1 MKLIQYTGP
10 FKAGETINVPAKT
23 DCTYTHIG
31 IQVPYT
37 ERMINLMN
45 KKIPLDLQINGIDY
59 RINDTGILEFTDT
72 SILSFTIKFLR
83 DMPMETIVDIT
94 YLITDI

>member
-10 FKAGETINVPAKT
+10 FRAGETINVPAEI

-31 IQVPYT
+31 IQIPHR
-37 ERMINLMN
+37 EPMINLMN
-45 KKIPLDLQINGIDY
+45 KSIPLDLQINGMGY
-59 RINDTGILEFTDT
+59 RINDTGILEFTET
-72 SILSFTIKFLR
+72 SALSFTIKFLK
-83 DMPMETIVDIT
+83 DMPMETTVDIS